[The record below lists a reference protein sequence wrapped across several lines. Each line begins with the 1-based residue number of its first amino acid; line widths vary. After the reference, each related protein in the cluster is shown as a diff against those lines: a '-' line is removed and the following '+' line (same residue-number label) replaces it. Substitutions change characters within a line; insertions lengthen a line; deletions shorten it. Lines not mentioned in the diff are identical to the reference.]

1 MNILV
6 VFFVDRK
13 PWVPRCSASLRCLI
27 TVRLGIT
34 TTTHAAITPRTRY
47 AHVEI
52 TASTYT
58 CRSLSES
65 SSQLKFSICPP
76 PPLPPKHSTPP
87 HYCIT
92 HFICN
97 SAVKIDL
104 FLHATT
110 CSLCAVMLPIYWG
123 YRNNN
128 INGSKYEIL
137 IVWYSRMQSALFFI
151 SKKLMQHNEF
161 FIHTVFYIVLHR

>member
-1 MNILV
+1 MV
-6 VFFVDRK
+6 YEYFGGFFVDRK

-47 AHVEI
+47 THVEI
-52 TASTYT
+52 ITSTYT

-65 SSQLKFSICPP
+65 SSQLKFSTCP

-104 FLHATT
+104 VIACNHMQFVCCNVT
-110 CSLCAVMLPIYWG
+110 Y
-123 YRNNN
+123 
-128 INGSKYEIL
+128 IL
-137 IVWYSRMQSALFFI
+137 RLQE
-151 SKKLMQHNEF
+151 Q
-161 FIHTVFYIVLHR
+161 

>member
-1 MNILV
+1 MF
-6 VFFVDRK
+6 FFVDRK

-52 TASTYT
+52 TTSTCT

-65 SSQLKFSICPP
+65 SSQLKFSICAPL
-76 PPLPPKHSTPP
+76 LPPKHSTPP

-92 HFICN
+92 QLW
-97 SAVKIDL
+97 KL
-104 FLHATT
+104 TWLLHATT

-137 IVWYSRMQSALFFI
+137 IMWSSRMYSVFI

-161 FIHTVFYIVLHR
+161 SIHTVFYIVLHR